1 MDIYNTTPYISEALE
16 ARWDAPAAVVDEE
29 AEVDGQVEVDA
40 QDVGP
45 EDGAEAHRRLQVRQP
60 LDQRAAR
67 RPGRRPQGRVDQPV
81 QQVGAHAQ
89 LQRVHGATTA
99 RPTAAAAATT
109 RSSSASTTA
118 AARRGWRRTP
128 RSRRSAAWRST
139 RRRRRCGTRR
149 CRRPSLFAGSL
160 RACVRGGEG
169 VREEGG
175 GGFGTTYCTQH
186 SGS

>member
-118 AARRGWRRTP
+118 AAAWTRAG
-128 RSRRSAAWRST
+128 SAA
-139 RRRRRCGTRR
+139 
-149 CRRPSLFAGSL
+149 PAA
-160 RACVRGGEG
+160 ACVGEG
-169 VREEGG
+169 EEEEVEGQQSG
-175 GGFGTTYCTQH
+175 HFLRHGTTYCTQH